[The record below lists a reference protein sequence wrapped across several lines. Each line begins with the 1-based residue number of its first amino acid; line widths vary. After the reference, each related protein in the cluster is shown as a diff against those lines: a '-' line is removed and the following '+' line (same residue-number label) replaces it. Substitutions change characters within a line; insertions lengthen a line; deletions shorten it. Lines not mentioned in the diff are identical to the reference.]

1 MFEETRKLA
10 GIASRGGRVPPI
22 YLYFTFIIP
31 GFAYSFIKSGHFN
44 YVPFVLVSVAIMP
57 LIAATNLFD
66 DYFDFLKGFDK
77 PESPNTRYRR
87 HPIFYYRVS
96 EYYLFKWAV
105 VFSVIYLVFSFGIS
119 LRYGLILNLVA
130 FVGFILGYGYT
141 GPPIGYKYLGLG
153 EVGVFFSA
161 IAASE
166 FISVAAT
173 GHFYLSSIL
182 FFIPFSL
189 LIVLILFIGN
199 VRDIEFDQKAGL
211 NTLAVLLGRR
221 KSEVFSVVIFVF
233 FYFISAVLYLLKVY
247 SRFTPV
253 ILITIPFAIYLSFRW
268 TRIESVN
275 YERMAGPYL
284 FGISMLLVALLV
296 L

>member
-10 GIASRGGRVPPI
+10 DIASRGGRVPPI

-44 YVPFVLVSVAIMP
+44 YVPFVLVSAAIMP

-66 DYFDFLKGFDK
+66 DYSDFLKGFEK
-77 PESPNTRYRR
+77 PESPNAKYRR
-87 HPIFYYRVS
+87 HPIFYYRVK
-96 EYYLFKWAV
+96 EYYLLKWAV
-105 VFSVIYLVFSFGIS
+105 IFSIIYLVFSFWIS

-153 EVGVFFSA
+153 EVGVFFST

-199 VRDIEFDQKAGL
+199 FRDNEFDQKAGL

-221 KSEVFSVVIFVF
+221 KSEVFSVAIFVL
-233 FYFISAVLYLLKVY
+233 FYLISVALYLLRVY
-247 SRFTPV
+247 NRFTPV

-268 TRIESVN
+268 TRKDSVN

>member
-1 MFEETRKLA
+1 MIDVTQ
-10 GIASRGGRVPPI
+10 PI
-22 YLYFTFIIP
+22 Y
-31 GFAYSFIKSGHFN
+31 
-44 YVPFVLVSVAIMP
+44 VLTI
-57 LIAATNLFD
+57 
-66 DYFDFLKGFDK
+66 
-77 PESPNTRYRR
+77 
-87 HPIFYYRVS
+87 
-96 EYYLFKWAV
+96 
-105 VFSVIYLVFSFGIS
+105 
-119 LRYGLILNLVA
+119 VA
-130 FVGFILGYGYT
+130 FVIGLIRMGKKLRIKMGPTMANMMLGEGSRYSIFEGQKVVPKRLKELGFILGYGYT

-268 TRIESVN
+268 TRKESVN
-275 YERMAGPYL
+275 YERTAGPYL